1 MVNKFLTREQT
12 YAQLLTAVNENEKK
26 VEHLRE
32 ENDKKE
38 EILHSLQIDNDN
50 QQNNNDNI
58 SGSTTSLAL
67 KDMGSNPN
75 GQEIISLLQEIQ
87 FLKKEFEIIN
97 NRKKNMHLVCDQ
109 VQSWSTKV
117 ALKLNN

>member
-1 MVNKFLTREQT
+1 M
-12 YAQLLTAVNENEKK
+12 NENEKK

-87 FLKKEFEIIN
+87 SLKKEFEIIN

>member
-75 GQEIISLLQEIQ
+75 GQEIITLL
-87 FLKKEFEIIN
+87 
-97 NRKKNMHLVCDQ
+97 
-109 VQSWSTKV
+109 
-117 ALKLNN
+117 

>member
-1 MVNKFLTREQT
+1 M
-12 YAQLLTAVNENEKK
+12 NENEKK

-67 KDMGSNPN
+67 KDMGPNPN
-75 GQEIISLLQEIQ
+75 VHEIYSLLQEIQ
-87 FLKKEFEIIN
+87 SLKKEYEIIN

-109 VQSWSTKV
+109 VQSWSSKV
-117 ALKLNN
+117 ALKLNKQLQPKNGKVENQLA